1 MCFSATASFAAGG
14 ALSAMGGLTL
24 ARAQTPAE
32 RPFASIPLWFGIQ
45 QAIEGVVWLSF
56 GSDLLNTIAT
66 YAFVLFSHIF
76 WPIFLPLALLLIES
90 HPNRKKLLRL
100 SLLLGSVVGLYFL
113 YLIITEPVTSR
124 IINDSIAYHSANSYP
139 FLVMM
144 LYLIAT
150 CGSCLFSSQ
159 RIINLF
165 GIALFVSFVLSALFF
180 TKTFFSVWCFFA
192 AILSVLVYWH
202 LARKH
207 KKNPSIA

>member
-14 ALSAMGGLTL
+14 ALSAMGGLTV
-24 ARAQTPAE
+24 ARAQTKAE
-32 RPFASIPLWFGIQ
+32 LPFASIPLWFGIQ

-90 HPNRKKLLRL
+90 DPLRQKIL
-100 SLLLGSVVGLYFL
+100 QLGLAIGSAVGFSFL
-113 YLIITEPVTSR
+113 YLIIVDPVTSQ
-124 IINDSIAYHSANSYP
+124 IVHGSIAYHSSNFSP
-139 FLVMM
+139 LLVMM

-150 CGSCLFSSQ
+150 CGSCLASSE

-165 GIALFVSFVLSALFF
+165 GIALFLSFALSTWFF
-180 TKTFFSVWCFFA
+180 TATFFSVWCFFA